1 MNGVGRA
8 NVAQL
13 VEQLIRNQ
21 QVRGP
26 SPLIGSTIYRG
37 VAQFGSA
44 FGSGPKGRR
53 FKSCH
58 LDQKTAG
65 NLRISG
71 FFLCNLHKDVS
82 LVPFPC
88 NYFTTFQNVPK
99 GRKYRYIVDLQ
110 FPDTTY
116 CIFPSDLHNS
126 PGKDTAWNSRAP
138 PPSPV

>member
-1 MNGVGRA
+1 MTPFFNNRWEYLLFRKINLKKVKKRIDIPSLTCYNPFLSGSSDTDKFPDA

-21 QVRGP
+21 QVRGS

-58 LDQKTAG
+58 LDHF
-65 NLRISG
+65 RS
-71 FFLCNLHKDVS
+71 
-82 LVPFPC
+82 
-88 NYFTTFQNVPK
+88 
-99 GRKYRYIVDLQ
+99 
-110 FPDTTY
+110 
-116 CIFPSDLHNS
+116 
-126 PGKDTAWNSRAP
+126 
-138 PPSPV
+138 